1 MAVGFLD
8 RRAGFAQFTQS
19 RIDDPAVLA
28 LAARIRY
35 SVNPDDEY
43 PRNFTGHLRATLQDG
58 TRREIRR
65 PYMRG
70 GIHAPLPAA
79 ELEKKFIDNVEYG
92 GWRRDTGERFRRVSA
107 ELLSQANLDALTEFR
122 S

>member
-8 RRAGFAQFTQS
+8 RRAGFAQFTRS

-28 LAARIRY
+28 LASKIRY
-35 SVNPDDEY
+35 SVNPYDEY
-43 PRNFTGHLRATLQDG
+43 PRNFSGHLRAMLNDG
-58 TRREIRR
+58 TEREIRR

-70 GIHAPLPAA
+70 GVHAPLPQA
-79 ELEKKFIDNVEYG
+79 ELETKFMDNVGYG
-92 GWRRDTGERFRRVSA
+92 GWRRDTGERFKRVSA
-107 ELLSQANLDALTEFR
+107 ELFSQANLGSLTEFR